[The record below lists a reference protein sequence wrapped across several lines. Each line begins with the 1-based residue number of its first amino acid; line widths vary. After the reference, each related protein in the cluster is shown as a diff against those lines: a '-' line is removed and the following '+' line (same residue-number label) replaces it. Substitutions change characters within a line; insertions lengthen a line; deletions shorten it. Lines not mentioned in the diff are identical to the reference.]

1 MSVCGDGGWGEQVA
15 QHAAALYTLTVHT
28 HMRGAGCSTRCYLVP
43 THRAH
48 THEGSRLL
56 NTLLPASPLRR
67 ARSMPTATPW
77 FVDVPRFVCV
87 MLRLCDVLRLCD
99 LLRVVLR
106 LCALVRLCAELCLC
120 TLLRLCHVLRLCA
133 DGDALVRLYV
143 YVRRGGV
150 PCASYTA
157 YTAGQSY
164 PVYTTGECVRHPT
177 RGRRIVQCASYT
189 AYTAGE
195 YARYHTRAH
204 TTGVEGSA
212 IIHRAYT
219 MGVERAATLLEPP
232 AHLPR
237 THART
242 HARTHTHTH
251 TG

>member
-106 LCALVRLCAELCLC
+106 LCDLLVSYFDCVPWFVCVPSFVSVPFFVSVMCFDSLPMAMRWFVSMYMCVVGVYRALHTRRTLRGSHTRC
-120 TLLRLCHVLRLCA
+120 TLRGSVFGILHAAGGLCS
-133 DGDALVRLYV
+133 ALHTRHT
-143 YVRRGGV
+143 RRGNMHG
-150 PCASYTA
+150 
-157 YTAGQSY
+157 
-164 PVYTTGECVRHPT
+164 
-177 RGRRIVQCASYT
+177 
-189 AYTAGE
+189 
-195 YARYHTRAH
+195 
-204 TTGVEGSA
+204 
-212 IIHRAYT
+212 IIHGHT
-219 MGVERAATLLEPP
+219 
-232 AHLPR
+232 PR
-237 THART
+237 
-242 HARTHTHTH
+242 
-251 TG
+251 G